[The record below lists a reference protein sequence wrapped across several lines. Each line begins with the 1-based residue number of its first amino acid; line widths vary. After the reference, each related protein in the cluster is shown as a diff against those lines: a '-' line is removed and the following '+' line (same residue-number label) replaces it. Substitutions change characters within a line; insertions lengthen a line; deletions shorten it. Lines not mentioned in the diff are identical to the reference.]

1 MMDATEN
8 KIDKAIDIFSCEWSL
23 MKVIGEDSPLFHQLN
38 MVNLGFM
45 SIPEDSADQNAA
57 GEIFFIPKNGV
68 TNNTSSPKTPN
79 RISHLSGFI
88 SVPPVTP

>member
-1 MMDATEN
+1 VMDATEN

-45 SIPEDSADQNAA
+45 SIPED
-57 GEIFFIPKNGV
+57 INGDV
-68 TNNTSSPKTPN
+68 DSKLAQQSRRK
-79 RISHLSGFI
+79 R
-88 SVPPVTP
+88 